1 MNNNGAMLYEDY
13 ILIRDAKV
21 GDHIVLSDG
30 TEMDITKKDGNIGS
44 PWNKNKTTK
53 NMGLSFYDRTYEG

>member
-1 MNNNGAMLYEDY
+1 MNNGAMLYEDY

-21 GDHIVLSDG
+21 GDRIVLSDG

-44 PWNKNKTTK
+44 PWNKN
-53 NMGLSFYDRTYEG
+53 